1 MEKFSRGDIVRIDI
15 CAIESGLRPLYS
27 HLNHVD
33 LTVSDYDG
41 QMVNVIASDNNARYQ
56 LPEEYLR
63 LLPQSQ
69 VVTAPAPKATTTQ
82 VGGSHYL
89 NMKIQPIEF
98 IMANN
103 LDFCVGNAIKYL
115 CRYKQKNGEQDLMK
129 ARHYIDLLIENE
141 YHK

>member
-1 MEKFSRGDIVRIDI
+1 
-15 CAIESGLRPLYS
+15 
-27 HLNHVD
+27 
-33 LTVSDYDG
+33 
-41 QMVNVIASDNNARYQ
+41 
-56 LPEEYLR
+56 
-63 LLPQSQ
+63 